1 MKFAFFLVF
10 AVLFSFSVSA
20 EILISQPQAVY
31 NLGDK
36 FDMKI
41 NLLSQSEKN
50 EFVNSKLVCPNGD
63 VDLLKSPYFVEAGVQ
78 KEISLSTKFS
88 KTLIGDL
95 KGECYLEVRFDN
107 EEIRSQKFEISD
119 EIMLTFN
126 IDNVLLNPGDSVN
139 VKGSAKKANGQ
150 NLNGFLEAEVKG
162 IDFKVSGL
170 VNNGEFD
177 FSFSMPLTSS
187 SGTYELRAK
196 AYEKDDKANIINSG
210 ESVTT
215 LKIKQI
221 MKEIGI
227 ALNVQSVSPS
237 SEVKYTVVM
246 HDQADEDVSADVAV
260 IISDP
265 SGNIFEKNVV
275 RTGQSQVITTERNTT
290 PGEWKIEAKLDN
302 LTTVK
307 SFLVEEYRGAV
318 FNVSNSTL
326 IITNVGNVPYT
337 GPVKISL
344 GEIDEIK
351 EINNLAVG
359 DSKKFKLVA
368 PPGSYKV
375 SVDDGSTKADLGE
388 VALVGRAVD
397 IQDIASTASENWLV
411 WVWLLLILAIAVVAV
426 VLYKKISKERTLSG
440 GRLSIK
446 ELFGSLFKK
455 SKTVQLSPQKMSEVK
470 TTEGPGLIDKG
481 EREEAS
487 VACLKIKNL
496 KTLSESHQEG
506 IKIIDGLLNRAKE
519 MGAKVYSD
527 ENHRI
532 IVLTPM
538 LTKEKDNSAK
548 LVNIADNICRK
559 LKEHNKRYSMKIE
572 FGIGLNVGNLI
583 VESAGDKFK
592 FVSVD
597 NTINSTKRIAEIANE
612 EVLMTENVHKRVVG
626 KVKTSKLHDRNLWKI
641 EKIADRSQHEEFIS
655 RFKQR
660 NKHN

>member
-50 EFVNSKLVCPNGD
+50 EFVNSKLACPNGD